1 MKTSMNHIVNSFH
14 LQLIF
19 TVIPWNHGMMED
31 WNNDKRPKPMFYKPE
46 NMQRKIGASP
56 DAENVSI
63 IFASISNIP

>member
-1 MKTSMNHIVNSFH
+1 
-14 LQLIF
+14 
-19 TVIPWNHGMMED
+19 MMED